1 MIHPRLDAR
10 NEAVADPRRWSAL
23 VLLCVAQFMLIL
35 DVTVINVALPGI
47 GSALQLDRA
56 LLTWAVTSYTLC
68 FGALMLLGGRLGD
81 VYGTRRILLTGLS
94 VFVVASLVTGLA
106 TSGPMLIG
114 GRVAQGVG
122 AALLSPSALAT
133 VTRLFHGAERNKA
146 LGVWAALGGAGF
158 AAGALLGGLLTAG
171 PGWRWVFFVN
181 VPVGLAVLVLLPRTI
196 AADPPAHARGVDLP
210 GAILVTASTAAA
222 IYGLVNA
229 GDAGWGSAGT
239 LLALGGA
246 LVGYAVFGLVEG
258 RSAAALMDVRIL
270 MRRPVAVGAFLMLIG
285 TALLLAMVFLGS
297 LYLQRVQGLPA
308 LVTGVLFLPVAL
320 VSGVAGHG
328 AGHLVGRHGARG
340 AAVTGLLLAAV
351 GVTLP
356 ALLDGTA
363 WTITGLAIGSGG
375 VVLALVSATTTAL
388 GFISHHEAGL
398 ASGIVNTFHEVGGSI
413 GVAVV
418 STVAATG
425 IENGSSAGFGAA
437 YATAAVA
444 AALAALACLVLVP
457 AGKADMPAGVHVH

>member
-1 MIHPRLDAR
+1 M
-10 NEAVADPRRWSAL
+10 
-23 VLLCVAQFMLIL
+23 LLCVAQFMLIL
-35 DVTVINVALPGI
+35 DVTVINLALPGI

-81 VYGTRRILLTGLS
+81 VYGSRRILLTGLS

-114 GRVAQGVG
+114 GRVAQGMG

-133 VTRLFHGAERNKA
+133 ITRLFHGTERNKA

-196 AADPPAHARGVDLP
+196 AADPPAHVRGVDLP

-239 LLALGGA
+239 LLALVGA
-246 LVGYAVFGLVEG
+246 LVGYAVFGLVER

-270 MRRPVAVGAFLMLIG
+270 VRRPVAVGAFLMLIG

-308 LVTGVLFLPVAL
+308 LITGVLFLPVAL
-320 VSGVAGHG
+320 VSGVAGHA
-328 AGHLVGRHGARG
+328 AGHLIGRHGVRG
-340 AAVTGLLLAAV
+340 AAFTGLLLASV

-356 ALLDGTA
+356 ALLEGTA
-363 WTITGLAIGSGG
+363 WTITGLAVGSGG

-388 GFISHHEAGL
+388 GFISHQEAGL

-444 AALAALACLVLVP
+444 AALAALACLVMVP
-457 AGKADMPAGVHVH
+457 AGKAHLPAGVHVH